1 MSLETISG
9 SLEPTLLFPT
19 APNEEEFE
27 QAEFQRLTAGKTL
40 AQIERLAIISTLR
53 ECKGNKAAS
62 ARVLGISEKS
72 IYNKMRRLKISNE
85 DI

>member
-1 MSLETISG
+1 MTLDTFSG
-9 SLEPTLLFPT
+9 SLEPTLLFQP
-19 APNEEEFE
+19 ASNEEEFE
-27 QAEFQRLTAGKTL
+27 QKEFQKLTAGKTL

-72 IYNKMRRLKISNE
+72 IYNKMRRLKISND